1 MMPVAAHSAAS
12 KSDLSTNDIDIF
24 CSVAS
29 SIRDDVQH
37 SNEGPT
43 PRFECISDTD
53 DIEKSVSIVK
63 ARLAVEEPDQF
74 QVVFE
79 DNDTSN
85 PLNWS
90 FTKRLVIVSVAILL
104 IFNS

>member
-1 MMPVAAHSAAS
+1 MKPVAVHSAAS
-12 KSDLSTNDIDIF
+12 KSDLSTNDNDIF
-24 CSVAS
+24 CSAAS

-43 PRFECISDTD
+43 PTFKGISDTE

-63 ARLAVEEPDQF
+63 GQLAVEEPDQF
-74 QVVFE
+74 QVIFE
-79 DNDTSN
+79 DNDPSN